1 MGIPSPE
8 QNPKLWDS
16 LTVGKYKLEP
26 PLFVVRLKNVSLTWI
41 TSDNKAVGKSGGI
54 PSRRGTKPTDFIA
67 EIDVPSDHLSEAW
80 VIWENLCRDFN
91 PQSNPNKGSIL
102 NIYHP
107 SLALLRITKAV
118 ITKIDPGSL
127 TNDLLYRCSLHFKS
141 ATEQTGKSVKP
152 KKAAAKT
159 ADDPS
164 AEPSVYNPAKPA
176 TTKKD
181 QVPQPNGKPR

>member
-26 PLFVVRLKNVSLTWI
+26 PIFVVRLKNVSLTWI

-54 PSRRGTKPTDFIA
+54 PSKRGTKPTDFIA

-80 VIWENLCRDFN
+80 IIWEDLCRDFN

-118 ITKIDPGSL
+118 VTKIDVGSL
-127 TNDLLYRCSLHFKS
+127 TNDLMYRCSLHFKS

-152 KKAAAKT
+152 KKT
-159 ADDPS
+159 AVDLAS
-164 AEPSVYNPAKPA
+164 KNNVYNPAKPA

-181 QVPQPNGKPR
+181 QVPQPKDKPR